1 MIAAHLNR
9 IGQIFEQGI
18 VFIYLLQNTA
28 MSMQMPSRFRRSMVS
43 DVSFNSLSAFSAC
56 FKMFFILT
64 VLVSCPSGLL
74 PCAAC
79 IAFALVQVVESSY
92 DVDVHEEEVV
102 GDEQELVLYL
112 FGRQIVTPQAEDVK
126 TANSREKLPGR
137 LAGS

>member
-1 MIAAHLNR
+1 MNQRFTLC
-9 IGQIFEQGI
+9 
-18 VFIYLLQNTA
+18 TA

-79 IAFALVQVVESSY
+79 IACALVQVVESSY
-92 DVDVHEEEVV
+92 DVDVHEEEIV
-102 GDEQELVLYL
+102 GDEKYLVFYMLH
-112 FGRQIVTPQAEDVK
+112 
-126 TANSREKLPGR
+126 
-137 LAGS
+137 